1 MSWLLL
7 SPIPKV
13 TKDYAF
19 TIGKLI
25 QRLVIEF
32 SQILFQLLIQVRP
45 IFVIYKTIAKDSE
58 YFVIPQ
64 LGDSAF

>member
-7 SPIPKV
+7 SPIPEV

-32 SQILFQLLIQVRP
+32 SQILFQLLIQVRS
-45 IFVIYKTIAKDSE
+45 ILIIYKSIAKNSE
-58 YFVIPQ
+58 YFMIP
-64 LGDSAF
+64 

>member
-7 SPIPKV
+7 SPIPEV